1 MKVYSEK
8 IYTPQGQIR
17 GTITINHG
25 VIEKIEE
32 NVKDLDAIDYG
43 SLRLIPGIFDTHNH
57 GTCGFDPTNTCNGK
71 DEEAQ
76 IQIRAY
82 LKGLASQGVTSI
94 FPTVV
99 SSENL
104 KNIARVAE
112 KNEVIGAQILGIH
125 SEGPWLN
132 RVGQNGVKT
141 GWPEISVDLAKKMV
155 EDANGWLKLV
165 AIAPEIP
172 GAYDVIDYFLSQGI
186 IVAAAHSDNN
196 YKQATE
202 AYNRGVSVATH
213 LGNVMTDIHHRDVG
227 GIGAGLLNDSV
238 TCEMICDG
246 MHNCNEMLQ
255 IYLKVKD
262 HGLLEMI
269 SDCTPLSGAPEGTYS
284 AYGLTVN
291 VTKEGFVLTD
301 TGRLMGS
308 SQPVL
313 YGIKNLVE
321 NVHVPLEECLKMA
334 CVNPSKKYGFF
345 DKKGSLEEGKDA
357 DFVLIDE
364 DYKVVSTYSR
374 GIEVYNRDKDGILFN
389 SSFLETK
396 IK

>member
-1 MKVYSEK
+1 MKVYAEK
-8 IYTPQGQIR
+8 IYTPQGPIR
-17 GTITINHG
+17 GTLTINNG
-25 VIEKIEE
+25 VIKKIEE
-32 NVKDLDAIDYG
+32 NVKDLDAVDYG
-43 SLRLIPGIFDTHNH
+43 TLRLIPGIFDTHNH
-57 GTCGFDPTNTCNGK
+57 GTCGFDPTNTCNGN

-76 IQIRAY
+76 NQIRGY

-99 SSENL
+99 SSDNL
-104 KNIARVAE
+104 KNIASVAE
-112 KNEVIGAQILGIH
+112 KKEVVGAQILGIH

-155 EDANGWLKLV
+155 DDAKGCLKLV

-186 IVAAAHSDNN
+186 VVAAAHSDNN
-196 YKQATE
+196 YKQATD
-202 AYNRGVSVATH
+202 AYNHGVSVATH

-255 IYLKVKD
+255 IYLKVKNHD
-262 HGLLEMI
+262 LLEMI

-291 VTKEGFVLTD
+291 VTKDGFVLTD

-321 NVHVPLEECLKMA
+321 NIHVPLEECLKMA
-334 CVNPSKKYGFF
+334 CVNPCKKYNFF
-345 DKKGSLEEGKDA
+345 DTKGSLEEGKDA

-374 GIEVYNRDKDGILFN
+374 GVEVYNRDKDGILFN
-389 SSFLETK
+389 NSFLDTK

>member
-172 GAYDVIDYFLSQGI
+172 GAYDVIDYFLSQKI
-186 IVAAAHSDNN
+186 VVAAAHSDNN

-255 IYLKVKD
+255 IYLKVKNHD
-262 HGLLEMI
+262 LLEMI

>member
-1 MKVYSEK
+1 MKVYAEN
-8 IYTPQGQIR
+8 IYVPQGRIR
-17 GTITINHG
+17 GTITFSNG

-32 NVKDLDAIDYG
+32 NVKDEDALDFG
-43 SLRLIPGIFDTHNH
+43 CLRLIPGIFDTHNH
-57 GTCGFDPTNTCNGK
+57 GTCGFDPANTCKG
-71 DEEAQ
+71 DSEAAKN
-76 IQIRAY
+76 QIRSY

-94 FPTVV
+94 FPTLV
-99 SSENL
+99 SSDGLRNV
-104 KNIARVAE
+104 ASVAE
-112 KNEVIGAQILGIH
+112 ENEVLGAQILGIH

-132 RVGQNGVKT
+132 RVGEKGIKT

-172 GAYDVIDYFLSQGI
+172 GACEVIDYFLSQGI
-186 IVAAAHSDNN
+186 VVAAAHSDNK
-196 YKQATE
+196 YKEATE
-202 AYNRGVSVATH
+202 AYNHGVSVATH

-246 MHNCNEMLQ
+246 MHNCNEMLR

-262 HGLLEMI
+262 HDMLEMI

-291 VTKEGFVLTD
+291 VTKDGFVLTD

-321 NVHVPLEECLKMA
+321 NLHVPLEECLKMA

-345 DKKGSLEEGKDA
+345 DKKGSLEVGKDA
-357 DFVLIDE
+357 DFVLVDK
-364 DYKVVSTYSR
+364 DYKVISTYSR
-374 GIEVYNRDKDGILFN
+374 GIEVYNREKDGVLFN
-389 SSFLETK
+389 DSFLETQ

>member
-1 MKVYSEK
+1 MKVYAEN
-8 IYTPQGQIR
+8 IYVPKGKIR
-17 GTITINHG
+17 GTITVYNG

-32 NVKDLDAIDYG
+32 NVKDEDALDFG
-43 SLRLIPGIFDTHNH
+43 CLRMIPGIFDTHNH
-57 GTCGFDPTNTCNGK
+57 GTCGFDPTNTCNGN
-71 DEEAQ
+71 EEDAKN
-76 IQIRAY
+76 QIRGY

-94 FPTVV
+94 FPTLV
-99 SSENL
+99 SSDGL
-104 KNIARVAE
+104 KNVASVAE
-112 KNEVIGAQILGIH
+112 ENEVLGAQILGIH

-132 RVGQNGVKT
+132 RVGEKGIKT
-141 GWPEISVDLAKKMV
+141 GWPEISLDLAKKMV

-186 IVAAAHSDNN
+186 VVAAAHSDNK
-196 YKQATE
+196 YKDATE
-202 AYNRGVSVATH
+202 AYNHGVSVATH

-262 HGLLEMI
+262 HDMLEMI

-291 VTKEGFVLTD
+291 VTKDGFVLTD

-308 SQPVL
+308 SQSVL

-321 NVHVPLEECLKMA
+321 NLHVPLEECLKMA

-345 DKKGSLEEGKDA
+345 DKKGSLEVGKDA
-357 DFVLIDE
+357 DFVLVDE
-364 DYKVVSTYSR
+364 SYKVISTYSR
-374 GIEVYNRDKDGILFN
+374 GVEVYNREKDGVLFN
-389 SSFLETK
+389 DSFLETQ

>member
-8 IYTPQGQIR
+8 IYVPSGEMS
-17 GTITINHG
+17 GTITINNG
-25 VIEKIEE
+25 VIEKIE
-32 NVKDLDAIDYG
+32 KDIKNPEAVDY
-43 SLRLIPGIFDTHNH
+43 STYRIIPGIFDTHNH
-57 GTCGFDPTNTCNGK
+57 GTCGYDPSNMKRAC
-71 DEEAQ
+71 DEEAKEQ
-76 IQIRAY
+76 VKGY

-99 SSENL
+99 SGESMGNV
-104 KNIARVAE
+104 ATVAE
-112 KNEVIGAQILGIH
+112 ENEVIGAQILGIH

-132 RVGQNGVKT
+132 RVGEKGVKT

-155 EDANGWLKLV
+155 EDSRGWLKLV

-186 IVAAAHSDNN
+186 VVAAAHSDNN

-202 AYNRGVSVATH
+202 AYNRGISVATH

-262 HGLLEMI
+262 HDMLEMI
-269 SDCTPLSGAPEGTYS
+269 SDCTPLSGAPVGTYE

-308 SQPVL
+308 SQPVI
-313 YGIKNLVE
+313 YGIKNLV
-321 NVHVPLEECLKMA
+321 NNLNVPLEECIKMA
-334 CVNPSKKYGFF
+334 CVNPCKKYGFF
-345 DKKGSLEEGKDA
+345 DKKGSLEIGKDA
-357 DFVLIDE
+357 DFVVIDD
-364 DYKVVSTYSR
+364 DYNALHTYSR
-374 GIEVYNRDKDGILFN
+374 GIEVYNREKDGRIFN
-389 SSFLETK
+389 DSFLEPK
-396 IK
+396 AA